1 MNTISVELEL
11 SPDQYGALVAVAQAR
26 QRPEKEIAA
35 IALTEWL
42 ESQAQ
47 LEQARMLMRELGKGL
62 SESSGKRRD
71 IARNHDRYLNLR
83 ELR

>member
-11 SPDQYGALVAVAQAR
+11 SPDQYGALIAVAHAR

-71 IARNHDRYLNLR
+71 IACNHNR
-83 ELR
+83 

>member
-1 MNTISVELEL
+1 MHTISVELEL
-11 SPDQYGALVAVAQAR
+11 SPDQYSELVAVARAR

-35 IALTEWL
+35 VALTEWL
-42 ESQAQ
+42 KSQAQ

-62 SESSGKRRD
+62 SESSGERRT
-71 IARNHDRYLNLR
+71 IPRNHDRYLNLR